1 MRKRKRN
8 HVGGYVFSLSNLE
21 RDLRAR
27 YESFIKK
34 FIGGKTVDLGERLRQ
49 RRIFLGTTH
58 TLDFS
63 WTLDRF
69 KQELEMIEWDH
80 VFPSEEE
87 MSDLFNDHPELTY
100 MYRSSNER

>member
-1 MRKRKRN
+1 M
-8 HVGGYVFSLSNLE
+8 GYVFSLSNLE
-21 RDLRAR
+21 RDLHAR
-27 YESFIKK
+27 YALLKRRFIK
-34 FIGGKTVDLGERLRQ
+34 GKTVDLRERLKQ

-58 TLDFS
+58 TLDLS
-63 WTLDRF
+63 WPNERF
-69 KQELEMIEWDH
+69 KQELEAVEWDR